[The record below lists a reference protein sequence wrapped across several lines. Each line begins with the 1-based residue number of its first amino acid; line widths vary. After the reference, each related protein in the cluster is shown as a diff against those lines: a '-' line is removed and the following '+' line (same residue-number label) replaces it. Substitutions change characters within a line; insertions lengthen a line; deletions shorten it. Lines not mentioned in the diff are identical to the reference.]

1 MGILAYIT
9 DLFFQSK
16 VGKTAQSLGLEVKI
30 VSSLYRFLS
39 ELESKPSM
47 VLIDLDADGIS
58 PSTLIAQVKEKNPK
72 LPIVVFG
79 AQKQT
84 GQLEQARKS
93 GADQVLLRS
102 KLSKDMG
109 KILSQYAPE
118 E

>member
-1 MGILAYIT
+1 MGVLAFIT

-16 VGKTAQSLGLEVKI
+16 VGQTAQSLGLEVRI
-30 VSSLYRFLS
+30 VSSLFHFLP
-39 ELESKPSM
+39 ELKSKPSM

-72 LPIVVFG
+72 LPIV
-79 AQKQT
+79 AISAKKQT
-84 GQLEQARKS
+84 EQLEQARKS
-93 GADQVLLRS
+93 GADQVLPRS
-102 KLSKDMG
+102 KFVTDMG